1 MKNLTIIFAN
11 PNKPNSRETY
21 ILPDGMNGEDWKAL
35 KIDNWY
41 IINEK
46 INNAFSAGKSSVII
60 DIDKLP
66 ILNDNFS
73 DLKSYM
79 EDMLIISHHTGY
91 IFTVSEWNVARQGAK
106 SKFTAPC
113 INRLDTSG
121 FITQLLAK
129 AKKQKHGK

>member
-1 MKNLTIIFAN
+1 MKKLTIIFA
-11 PNKPNSRETY
+11 KPEKINSRETY
-21 ILPDGMNGEDWKAL
+21 ILPDGLNGVDWKKL
-35 KIDNWY
+35 RSDYWY
-41 IINEK
+41 MINED
-46 INNAFSAGKSSVII
+46 INNAIGAGKPSVNI
-60 DIDKLP
+60 DLDKLP

-73 DLKSYM
+73 DLKIYM
-79 EDMLIISHHTGY
+79 EENLIISPGY
-91 IFTVSEWNVARQGAK
+91 IFTVTEWNVARQGAK